1 MLAPNIDD
9 ETRDRWLA
17 ELEQEKESGNPDSVF
32 EWFEQY
38 KSSGGRSWNELNLLR
53 IAECL
58 KGFERQVGKL
68 PQPGPFSSIFRCIP
82 DCKAIKSSPVSTT

>member
-1 MLAPNIDD
+1 VLAPNID
-9 ETRDRWLA
+9 EGTRNRWLA
-17 ELEQEKESGNPDSVF
+17 ELEQEKENDPDSVF
-32 EWFEQY
+32 EWFERY

>member
-53 IAECL
+53 IAE
-58 KGFERQVGKL
+58 
-68 PQPGPFSSIFRCIP
+68 
-82 DCKAIKSSPVSTT
+82 